1 MLMFQKY
8 KIIMKV
14 LCFNFEV
21 LINVTNKLFLVLYTT
36 NIKT

>member
-8 KIIMKV
+8 KIITKV
-14 LCFNFEV
+14 LCFHFEV